1 MKERGI
7 QGRLS
12 KTALTYIAEN
22 FGRKRTEDIAAYLNR
37 REDVIR
43 ARAAA
48 LIPLRNGMWNQ
59 EQDIALRAR
68 LGRASTEDVA
78 RSLGRSVDMVRERV
92 KILRALSPTYTPL
105 SRGEILEVRARYG
118 RLTDDEIAVVF
129 RRPPQMIEE
138 VVKRYRLR
146 KDKAWAFEMGGKTDM
161 PRWTSADVAL
171 LKKLYPMRGAVE
183 VAAMLNRS
191 TKSVMSKASRLGIGK
206 TEERMREMGR
216 ENVSQRER

>member
-1 MKERGI
+1 MKERGV

-12 KTALTYIAEN
+12 KPALTYIAEN
-22 FGRKRTEDIAAYLNR
+22 FGRKRTEDIAAYVNR
-37 REDVIR
+37 SVASVRTHAVD
-43 ARAAA
+43 
-48 LIPLRNGMWNQ
+48 LIPLRNGPWNA
-59 EQDIALRAR
+59 EKDIALRSR
-68 LGRASTEDVA
+68 LGRASIEDVA
-78 RSLGRSVDMVRERV
+78 RSLGRSVEAVQERV
-92 KILRALSPTYTPL
+92 KILRALSPTHTPL
-105 SRGEILEVRARYG
+105 SRAEILEVRTRYG